1 VTTYTPY
8 PSVTFN
14 GVAYADDTLSSIS
27 ISMGRRDI
35 MEQPQPGYASI
46 NLVTDANT
54 PLAIELSQPV
64 LIKIKDTAG
73 VDQTIFG
80 GTVSDIDISLTQYG
94 SVGSI
99 AQYSITAVGPLAQLN
114 RRLAG
119 ALNYA
124 KEFDGTRIFNIL
136 SEVFL
141 TAWDDL
147 APTLQ
152 WDQLAATATW
162 DSFDGVAE
170 AVVANLVT
178 DIDQPGQFELELYND
193 GEAICTEP
201 CADRRT
207 VWSRCFV

>member
-1 VTTYTPY
+1 VTTYTPF

-46 NLVTDANT
+46 NLVTDADT

-80 GTVSDIDISLTQYG
+80 GTVSDIDISLNQYG

-119 ALNYA
+119 
-124 KEFDGTRIFNIL
+124 G
-136 SEVFL
+136 
-141 TAWDDL
+141 
-147 APTLQ
+147 
-152 WDQLAATATW
+152 
-162 DSFDGVAE
+162 
-170 AVVANLVT
+170 
-178 DIDQPGQFELELYND
+178 
-193 GEAICTEP
+193 
-201 CADRRT
+201 
-207 VWSRCFV
+207 

>member
-1 VTTYTPY
+1 VTTYTPF

-46 NLVTDANT
+46 NLVTDADT

-80 GTVSDIDISLTQYG
+80 GTVSDIDISLNQYG

-114 RRLAG
+114 RRTRWR
-119 ALNYA
+119 LNYA

-147 APTLQ
+147 APTLRMGSV
-152 WDQLAATATW
+152 T
-162 DSFDGVAE
+162 SNS
-170 AVVANLVT
+170 NLGL
-178 DIDQPGQFELELYND
+178 IRWCRRGSSGQSCN
-193 GEAICTEP
+193 
-201 CADRRT
+201 
-207 VWSRCFV
+207 